1 MALLL
6 LAANACGA
14 PLLVMLFVMMFLV
27 LGETPIHDT
36 LVGRFTSAE

>member
-1 MALLL
+1 VALLL